1 MAASLN
7 LEDEDQLQAW
17 QRISQEKGF
26 PGSSAGKES
35 VCNARNS
42 GLISRSG
49 SSPGE
54 GIGYPLLYSWAFLV
68 AQMIKS
74 LPVMSETWVR
84 YLGQEDPLEE
94 SMATHPSI
102 LAWRLPMDRGTW
114 WATIHGVP
122 NSKPRESQGP
132 EDLDCWPPGVF
143 FFF

>member
-54 GIGYPLLYSWAFLV
+54 GIGYPILYSWAFLV

-84 YLGQEDPLEE
+84 YLGQEDPLQE

-114 WATIHGVP
+114 
-122 NSKPRESQGP
+122 
-132 EDLDCWPPGVF
+132 
-143 FFF
+143 